1 MFRSPAS
8 LAANVAAIGRFSR
21 GPIVIPGDL
30 LQGGA
35 DTIVGRTQAEAL
47 PGARTVM
54 LDEAGHFDLIHPY
67 TPAFG
72 RIRALLE
79 ELLNDAP

>member
-30 LQGGA
+30 LQGGEDYAHAVIDEIAATGVDYLAVGALTHSAPVLDVGLDFAA
-35 DTIVGRTQAEAL
+35 DDQG
-47 PGARTVM
+47 G
-54 LDEAGHFDLIHPY
+54 
-67 TPAFG
+67 
-72 RIRALLE
+72 
-79 ELLNDAP
+79 